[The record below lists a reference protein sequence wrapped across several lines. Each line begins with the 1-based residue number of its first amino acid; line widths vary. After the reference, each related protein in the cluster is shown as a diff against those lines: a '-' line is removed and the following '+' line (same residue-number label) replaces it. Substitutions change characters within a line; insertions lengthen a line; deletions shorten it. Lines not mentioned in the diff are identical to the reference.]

1 MDKENW
7 RADREACC
15 VKLYDSPP
23 WIAGNC
29 HNSSCW
35 NAISSATKR
44 WFYFRSDTYMRSP
57 WGMMWVNITLT
68 LSFTFNRRVTSRNAL
83 KRNDFN
89 ESQDFNKANLIKNLY
104 VVIFMYR
111 TRSCR
116 DRNAHK
122 SSRVKKLYI
131 SNASNIVT
139 IVSYLL
145 LFNFLKW
152 RKSNK

>member
-1 MDKENW
+1 VQIVKRIALNCTIVHRGLPVIVTTRVAETQFHQPQSDGSTSEVTHICGL
-7 RADREACC
+7 REA
-15 VKLYDSPP
+15 V
-23 WIAGNC
+23 
-29 HNSSCW
+29 
-35 NAISSATKR
+35 
-44 WFYFRSDTYMRSP
+44 
-57 WGMMWVNITLT
+57 MWVNITLT
-68 LSFTFNRRVTSRNAL
+68 LSFTFNQRVTSRNAL
-83 KRNDFN
+83 NRNDFN

-122 SSRVKKLYI
+122 SSRVKELYI

-145 LFNFLKW
+145 LFNFL
-152 RKSNK
+152 R